1 MGNCLVTKLK
11 GSVQNSDLDVLGLI
25 KVHYKASTT
34 PNTNNRFLGI
44 GLLQGTPGKVTIV
57 GGNFVQSDLTT
68 VIGTEINFDTSVGNT
83 YQELY
88 ISNNECDIYIPKYGI
103 YFLQMCNDHYVSQDT
118 LPTIKDWS
126 WLKYGGTFIGTF
138 YGLCE
143 EHLDLS
149 VFSRH
154 NPSSICTRTLCS
166 GHLSDLANCT
176 NLVYLMLM
184 NSNDTYDGNIS
195 DLGTLIKLEMLILN
209 GTKITGTVEALA
221 DAQIAAGRTTRSIS
235 FNFGNTQNITY
246 QGKTIVSG
254 TLTFSGGS
262 YTVTNVTLP

>member
-25 KVHYKASTT
+25 KVHYKASAT
-34 PNTNNRFLGI
+34 PNTKNRFLGI

-68 VIGTEINFDTSVGNT
+68 VIGTEVTFNTSVGNS

-103 YFLQMCNDHYVSQDT
+103 YFLQMCNDNYVTQDT
-118 LPTIKDWS
+118 MPTIKDWS
-126 WLKYGGTFIGTF
+126 WLKYGATFIGNF
-138 YGLCE
+138 YGLCD

-149 VFSRH
+149 VLSRH
-154 NPSSICTRTLCS
+154 NPASICTRTLCS

-176 NLVYLMLM
+176 NLVFLQLMY
-184 NSNDTYDGNIS
+184 SNNTFDGNIAA
-195 DLGTLIKLEMLILN
+195 LGNLVHMVFAILYGN
-209 GTKITGTVEALA
+209 ISGTIEGFAE
-221 DAQIAAGRTTRSIS
+221 AQIAAGRTTGSVNIS
-235 FNFGNTQNITY
+235 FYTRNITY
-246 QGKTIVSG
+246 EGNPVSACTIK
-254 TLTFSGGS
+254 FSGGS
-262 YTVTNVTLP
+262 YTVTNVISA

>member
-68 VIGTEINFDTSVGNT
+68 VIGTEINFNTSVGNE

-103 YFLQMCNDHYVSQDT
+103 YFLVMCNDNFVTQDT
-118 LPTIKDWS
+118 MPTIKDWS
-126 WLKYGGTFIGTF
+126 WLKYGATFTGNF
-138 YGLCE
+138 YGLCD

-149 VFSRH
+149 VLSRH
-154 NPSSICTRTLCS
+154 NPTSICTRTLCS
-166 GHLSDLANCT
+166 GHLSDLAPCT
-176 NLVYLMLM
+176 NLIFLQLM
-184 NSNDTYDGNIS
+184 NVNDAYDGNIAA
-195 DLGTLIKLEMLILN
+195 LGNIMNLAFVILGGN
-209 GTKITGTVEALA
+209 ISGTIEGFAG
-221 DAQIAAGRTTRSIS
+221 AQIAAGRTTGNVQFS
-235 FNFGNTQNITY
+235 FVVTRNITY
-246 QGKTIVSG
+246 EGNPVSACNIK
-254 TLTFSGGS
+254 FSGGS
-262 YTVTNVTLP
+262 YTVTNVTPA